1 MTKDRI
7 GTLALGLAFFG
18 LIVAGR
24 LLSHAPNSTPAAG
37 VALFAGFLLARR
49 AAAVGIVVAAMIVT
63 DLFIGFHHV
72 GIMVTV
78 YAALTLPVLLRGV
91 LRTKLSV
98 IRVGLCAVSGSLVF
112 FLTTNL
118 AHWFFMDM
126 YNHTAAGLVA
136 CYASALPFLRYTMAG
151 DLAWS
156 GLLFGT
162 YAIVLSVRSV
172 VRTPRHIDAASA

>member
-7 GTLALGLAFFG
+7 GTLALGVALFG

-24 LLSHAPNSTPAAG
+24 LLSHAPNSTPAAA

-63 DLFIGFHHV
+63 DLFIGLHHV
-72 GIMVTV
+72 GMMVTV

-91 LRTKLSV
+91 LRSKLSV

-126 YNHTAAGLVA
+126 YDHTAAGLMA

-162 YAIVLSVRSV
+162 YAIVLSTRSV
-172 VRTPRHIDAASA
+172 ARSTGQVDVASA